1 MKIAI
6 AGDSPLEQEAVEEA
20 WKVFGSRLV
29 GRKGAVDFVR
39 YGVSGDVAGLPLST
53 DDLLKQARTRAE
65 NLILQLKREKNEA
78 DYYVGFAT
86 GFEVVE
92 SQGPRRLAFLT
103 NVAYVTD
110 GHCSAF
116 GRGPSVVVPRLLAD
130 PVIDRGIDLAIALDR
145 YAAQI
150 GQETGSG
157 EWGLL
162 TQEIISTQ
170 HALLL
175 AVLTAFA
182 PFYHAPAFQ
191 SG

>member
-6 AGDSPLEQEAVEEA
+6 AGDSPIELAAVEEA
-20 WKVFGSRLV
+20 WKVFGSRLA
-29 GRKGAVDFVR
+29 GRKESFDFVR
-39 YGVSGDVAGLPLST
+39 YGVPGDVRGLPLST
-53 DDLLKQARTRAE
+53 DDLLKQARTRVE

-86 GFEVVE
+86 GFDVVE

-110 GHCSAF
+110 GHRSAF
-116 GRGPSVVVPRLLAD
+116 GRGPSVLLPRLLAD

-145 YAAQI
+145 YAAQV
-150 GQETGSG
+150 GQSPESG

-162 TQEIISTQ
+162 THEIISTQ

-182 PFYHAPAFQ
+182 PFYNAPAFE
-191 SG
+191 GG